1 MRRQSVARLMPGS
14 LAAAFFPSVCRRF
27 QDGSL
32 EAEHRFAFPGDA
44 GETAAAGVLRQGF
57 HPARPRPREPGHP
70 ADRLAFSAFMSN
82 SMRRSSVNATICAT
96 TATFPPSG
104 TGPVK
109 FAISV
114 QAPGPDSTADRILAR
129 RQDHR
134 ALPAPQAV
142 RERGVLGHLAA
153 AAPVRACPADA
164 IALGAYEHD
173 FHIQQLGQRRQAV
186 PHRAPAG
193 EDR

>member
-44 GETAAAGVLRQGF
+44 GETGYRRGAPGRASTLR
-57 HPARPRPREPGHP
+57 ARVRANPDTR
-70 ADRLAFSAFMSN
+70 ADQLAFSAFMSN

-104 TGPVK
+104 TG
-109 FAISV
+109 
-114 QAPGPDSTADRILAR
+114 R
-129 RQDHR
+129 
-134 ALPAPQAV
+134 
-142 RERGVLGHLAA
+142 
-153 AAPVRACPADA
+153 
-164 IALGAYEHD
+164 
-173 FHIQQLGQRRQAV
+173 
-186 PHRAPAG
+186 
-193 EDR
+193 

>member
-70 ADRLAFSAFMSN
+70 ADQLAFSAFMSN

-114 QAPGPDSTADRILAR
+114 QSPRPGQHGRPHPRPATGPSCSARSAD
-129 RQDHR
+129 
-134 ALPAPQAV
+134 
-142 RERGVLGHLAA
+142 
-153 AAPVRACPADA
+153 CT
-164 IALGAYEHD
+164 
-173 FHIQQLGQRRQAV
+173 
-186 PHRAPAG
+186 
-193 EDR
+193 